1 MNHSLKNKLFG
12 QYRGLR
18 RENYVLFFGNIV
30 TNMGSMVWPM
40 MTLILDQKMGMSA
53 GNIALLLLV
62 GSIVSMPA
70 NLLGGRLADRVN
82 KKKIILVGDVVSV
95 TCYIA
100 CGFIP
105 LSYVTIGLIMLA
117 GVFQSVE
124 GPAYSALI
132 ADITP
137 TADREKAYSLL
148 YLGANIGLMVS
159 PTLGGILFKKHLSLA
174 FLISGVAIGCSTL
187 LIWFLVRNIEPVR
200 EEGEK
205 AVYQKA
211 QSGASVWRVLWNNK
225 AILLFTVIAALYY
238 AAYNQFNF
246 LMPLEM
252 GRIHG
257 DDGALIFGTV
267 TSLNCIIVVIFTPLF
282 TGWFRRVR
290 ETGKMAVGRALL
302 IGGYLLFILLLG
314 LIPVY
319 YAAIVL
325 FTWGEIFNTLAEGP
339 YESRRVPSSHRGRL
353 TSILGVAQGILLS
366 LFNVAVGK
374 VYDFAGSVGAWI
386 IVMSAAGLSLL
397 LSVLLIRIDRRKYP
411 KLYAETE
418 DAAEKAE
425 TAAPAE
431 TPPIEP
437 TEAAPEKEPP
447 DNPQTE

>member
-1 MNHSLKNKLFG
+1 MNRSVGSRLFG

-18 RENYVLFFGNIV
+18 RENYVLFFGNVV

-40 MTLILDQKMGMSA
+40 MTLILDQKMGMTA

-62 GSIVSMPA
+62 GSIVCMPA
-70 NLLGGRLADRVN
+70 NLIGGRLADKVN
-82 KKKIILVGDVVSV
+82 KKKIILAGDVVSV
-95 TCYIA
+95 TCYVV
-100 CGFIP
+100 CGLIP

-117 GVFQSVE
+117 SVFQSVE

-137 TADREKAYSLL
+137 TRDREKAYSLL

-159 PTLGGILFKKHLSLA
+159 PTLSGVLFKDHLSLA
-174 FLISGVAIGCSTL
+174 FLISGAAIGCSTL
-187 LIWFLVRNIEPVR
+187 LIWFLVRNVEPVR
-200 EEGEK
+200 EESEK

-211 QSGASVWRVLWNNK
+211 RDGASVWRVLWDNK
-225 AILLFTVIAALYY
+225 AVLLFTVVAALYY

-267 TSLNCIIVVIFTPLF
+267 TSLNCLIVVIFTPLF
-282 TGWFRRVR
+282 TGWFRRLR
-290 ETGKMAVGRALL
+290 ETGKMVVGRVLL
-302 IGGYLLFILLLG
+302 IAGYLLFILLLG
-314 LIPVY
+314 LIPIY

-353 TSILGVAQGILLS
+353 TSVLGVAQGILLA
-366 LFNVAVGK
+366 LFNVGVGK
-374 VYDFAGSVGAWI
+374 IYDVAGSVGAWV
-386 IVMSAAGLSLL
+386 IVLSAAGLSLL
-397 LSVLLIRIDRRKYP
+397 LSLWLIDLDRRKYP
-411 KLYAETE
+411 KLYLADE
-418 DAAEKAE
+418 AEKGK
-425 TAAPAE
+425 TAPA
-431 TPPIEP
+431 
-437 TEAAPEKEPP
+437 P
-447 DNPQTE
+447 DGKTDDGEGTAGADPK